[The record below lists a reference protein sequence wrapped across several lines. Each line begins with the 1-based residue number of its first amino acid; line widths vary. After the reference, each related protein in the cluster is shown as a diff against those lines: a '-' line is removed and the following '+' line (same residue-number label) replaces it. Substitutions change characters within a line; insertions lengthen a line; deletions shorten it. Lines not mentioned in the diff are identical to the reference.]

1 MKNRPIS
8 ELFKHEGTLYIHCAS
23 PAVKAMLARD
33 LTEQGFRFRDG
44 ASPEQREI
52 DPLMRIHR
60 DYTIGFCG
68 FACQVQYNIGQPDQ
82 LECCRK
88 NSERGAM
95 RVDYARFI
103 SGDKKYVLRRKKEA
117 V

>member
-1 MKNRPIS
+1 MNHRPIS

-44 ASPEQREI
+44 TSPEQREI
-52 DPLMRIHR
+52 DSLMCVHR

-82 LECCRK
+82 LEYCKK
-88 NSERGAM
+88 NSERGAT
-95 RVDYARFI
+95 RIDYARFI
-103 SGDKKYVLRRKKEA
+103 SGEKKYVLRRKKE
-117 V
+117 VV

>member
-1 MKNRPIS
+1 MNHRPIS
-8 ELFKHEGTLYIHCAS
+8 ELFKHEGALYIHCAS

-33 LTEQGFRFRDG
+33 LTGQGFRFRDG

-52 DPLMRIHR
+52 DSLMCIHR

-68 FACQVQYNIGQPDQ
+68 FACQVQYNIGRPDQ
-82 LECCRK
+82 LECCKK
-88 NSERGAM
+88 NSERGAT
-95 RVDYARFI
+95 RIDYARFI

>member
-8 ELFKHEGTLYIHCAS
+8 ELFRHEGALYIHCAS

-33 LTEQGFRFRDG
+33 LTGQGFRFRDG
-44 ASPEQREI
+44 TSPEQREI
-52 DPLMRIHR
+52 DALMRIHR

-82 LECCRK
+82 LEYCSK
-88 NSERGAM
+88 NSECGAT
-95 RVDYARFI
+95 RIDYARFI
-103 SGDKKYVLRRKKEA
+103 SGDKKYVLRRKKE
-117 V
+117 VV

>member
-8 ELFKHEGTLYIHCAS
+8 ELFKHEGALYIHCAS

-44 ASPEQREI
+44 ASPEQREL
-52 DPLMRIHR
+52 DSLMCIHR

-68 FACQVQYNIGQPDQ
+68 YVCQVQYNIGPSDQ
-82 LECCRK
+82 LEYCK
-88 NSERGAM
+88 ENSERGAT
-95 RVDYARFI
+95 RIDYARFI
-103 SGDKKYVLRRKKEA
+103 SGDKKYVLRRKKE
-117 V
+117 VV